1 MLNRLKKREREI
13 QLHNPYQTKCDT
25 YRLSVKRWE
34 KIFPAND
41 NKKKKRRRRRK
52 SSGNYICIRQNRLK
66 NKNCKKKNHYIII
79 KGSIHQGDITIAY
92 IYAPNIRTPRYK

>member
-1 MLNRLKKREREI
+1 MLDRLKEKGREI

-41 NKKKKRRRRRK
+41 KKKKK
-52 SSGNYICIRQNRLK
+52 T
-66 NKNCKKKNHYIII
+66 KKKMKKKKTKKKTTKTMKKTTKKTKMKTEKEKEKKKKEVWIMSTG
-79 KGSIHQGDITIAY
+79 KKEQKVSTL
-92 IYAPNIRTPRYK
+92 